1 MPRLSVCDAGA
12 RSSAMASLLSC
23 AVPGTVV
30 YDLFNSRT
38 SRSNIEH
45 SLLRPQALD
54 TAVRGGHRC
63 SSTTTGTS
71 PASRACRR
79 QPAPASTARSSCPT
93 RWTCSSSARVPPAC
107 SWSAQLSQFPDVT
120 TRIIER
126 RDGRLV
132 LGQAD
137 GIQPRSVE
145 TFQAFGFAERIVA
158 EAYNIAYMNFW
169 GPDPENPRDIV
180 RTARTEDYGL
190 KISEFPH
197 LIVNQARVLDYFAEA
212 AAYGPG
218 RIVPDYG
225 IEFLGLT
232 VHDEGEHPVE
242 VRVRYTAGERAG
254 EERTVRAKY
263 VVGCDGARSGVR
275 EAIGRKHVGAFS
287 AHAWGVMDVLVNT
300 DFPDWRTKCAINSD
314 AGNILHIPREGGYL
328 SRMYIDLG
336 EVADDDDHRVRQ
348 TPIEEIIRKA
358 NEILHPYSIDVKQV
372 AWHSVYEVGHRV
384 TDKFDDV
391 DPGEAS
397 DPRVFLTGDA
407 CHTHSA
413 KAGQGMNVSMQDGF
427 NLGWKLG
434 HVLTG
439 LSPASLLSTYSAER
453 QPVAQQLIDFDRE
466 WSSLMARKP
475 EEISDPQELATF
487 YLGTAEFP
495 SGFMTQYGP
504 SMIVTDAA
512 HQALADGVPARQ
524 AVQVRRGRARVR
536 RQRRAPRPP
545 RQGRRPLAHL
555 RVRRRARG
563 GGALGAGRVGGV
575 DGVGRLAAR
584 PAHAGRCRRRRRVR
598 RQGRLPAAVTR
609 RSTSPVCPRCSCPQT
624 GPLGLTDW
632 EKVYAA
638 GPSAWTSADIFD
650 ERDLSRDGVVVV
662 VRPDQYVAA
671 VLPLTATDELAPSS
685 QARCISSGVASDC
698 PRSERR
704 PPVHGVHRPRAAATG
719 RIARETR

>member
-1 MPRLSVCDAGA
+1 MQFHHHGYVSGEPRIQDAAGSGIDRPVDLPDEMDVLIVGSGPA
-12 RSSAMASLLSC
+12 GMLL
-23 AVPGTVV
+23 A
-30 YDLFNSRT
+30 
-38 SRSNIEH
+38 
-45 SLLRPQALD
+45 
-54 TAVRGGHRC
+54 
-63 SSTTTGTS
+63 
-71 PASRACRR
+71 
-79 QPAPASTARSSCPT
+79 
-93 RWTCSSSARVPPAC
+93 
-107 SWSAQLSQFPDVT
+107 AQMSQFPDVT

-169 GPDPENPRDIV
+169 GPDPENPRNIV
-180 RTARTEDYGL
+180 RTTRTEDYAF

-212 AAYGPG
+212 AAHGPG

-225 IEFLGLT
+225 VEFLGLT
-232 VHDEGEHPVE
+232 VHDGDVDGGDHPVE
-242 VRVRYTAGERAG
+242 VRVRHTTGDRAG
-254 EERTVRAKY
+254 EERTIRAKY
-263 VVGCDGARSGVR
+263 VVGSDGARSGVR
-275 EAIGRKHVGAFS
+275 EAIGRKHVGDFS

-300 DFPDWRTKCAINSD
+300 DFPDWRTKCAINSV

-336 EVADDDDHRVRQ
+336 EVAQDDHHQVRQ
-348 TPIEEIIRKA
+348 TPIEEIIRRA
-358 NEILHPYSIDVKQV
+358 NDILHPYSIDVKQV

-391 DPGEAS
+391 PVDEARA
-397 DPRVFLTGDA
+397 PRVFLTGDA

-439 LSPASLLSTYSAER
+439 LSPESLLATYSAER

-475 EEISDPQELATF
+475 EEISDPQDLANY
-487 YLGTAEFP
+487 YLATAEFP
-495 SGFMTQYGP
+495 SGFMTQYG
-504 SMIVTDAA
+504 SSGVVGDSS
-512 HQALADGVPARQ
+512 HQALAAGFPLGKRFKSVEVVRVCDGNVVHLGHHAKADGRWRVYAFADTAAGAFADTAAGASADGPSAGAPSALSSWAEWMASPESPIARYTPAGADID
-524 AVQVRRGRARVR
+524 AVFDVKAIYQQRFEDVDIARV
-536 RQRRAPRPP
+536 P
-545 RQGRRPLAHL
+545 GLFL
-555 RVRRRARG
+555 
-563 GGALGAGRVGGV
+563 
-575 DGVGRLAAR
+575 
-584 PAHAGRCRRRRRVR
+584 
-598 RQGRLPAAVTR
+598 
-609 RSTSPVCPRCSCPQT
+609 PQT

-638 GPSAWTSADIFD
+638 APSAWSSADIFA
-650 ERDLSRDGVVVV
+650 ERELSRDGVVVV

-671 VLPLTATDELAPSS
+671 VLPLTATRR
-685 QARCISSGVASDC
+685 ARVVLRALPGSADGAGPRRRRLRAEPPAGSRRVKGCSGEDDPVAQI
-698 PRSERR
+698 
-704 PPVHGVHRPRAAATG
+704 HARPR
-719 RIARETR
+719 

>member
-1 MPRLSVCDAGA
+1 MQFHHHGYVSGEPRVQNAVGTGIDRPAELPDEMDVLIVGSGPAG
-12 RSSAMASLLSC
+12 MLL
-23 AVPGTVV
+23 A
-30 YDLFNSRT
+30 
-38 SRSNIEH
+38 
-45 SLLRPQALD
+45 
-54 TAVRGGHRC
+54 
-63 SSTTTGTS
+63 
-71 PASRACRR
+71 
-79 QPAPASTARSSCPT
+79 
-93 RWTCSSSARVPPAC
+93 
-107 SWSAQLSQFPDVT
+107 AQMSQFPSVT
-120 TRIIER
+120 TRLIER
-126 RDGRLV
+126 RNGRLP

-145 TFQAFGFAERIVA
+145 TFQAFGFAERIIA
-158 EAYNIAYMNFW
+158 EAYNIGYMNFW
-169 GPDPENPRDIV
+169 NPDPENPRNII
-180 RTARTEDYGL
+180 RTTRTEDYGL

-212 AAYGPG
+212 AAYGPA
-218 RIVPDYG
+218 RIAPDYG

-232 VHDEGEHPVE
+232 VHGDGEYPVE
-242 VRVRYTAGERAG
+242 VRVRYAAGDRAG

-275 EAIGRKHVGAFS
+275 EAIGRKHVGNFA

-300 DFPDWRTKCAINSD
+300 DFPDWRTKCAINSA

-328 SRMYIDLG
+328 SRVYVDLG
-336 EVADDDDHRVRQ
+336 EVAADDNHQVRQ

-358 NEILHPYSIDVKQV
+358 NEILHPYTLDVKEI
-372 AWHSVYEVGHRV
+372 AWSSVYEVGHRV

-391 DPGEAS
+391 DVDQGH

-439 LSPASLLSTYSAER
+439 LSSASLLSTYSAER
-453 QPVAQQLIDFDRE
+453 QPVAQQLIDFDRQ

-504 SMIVTDAA
+504 SPIVGGAE
-512 HQALADGVPARQ
+512 HQELASGFPVGKRFMSSEVVRVCDGNAVHLGHHATADGRWRIYAFADAPTAGEPSALTDWAAFVSSPEGPIARHTPAGTDVD
-524 AVQVRRGRARVR
+524 AVFDVKVVYQQSYEDVEIT
-536 RQRRAPRPP
+536 RAPGLFLPKV
-545 RQGRRPLAHL
+545 GPLA
-555 RVRRRARG
+555 
-563 GGALGAGRVGGV
+563 
-575 DGVGRLAAR
+575 
-584 PAHAGRCRRRRRVR
+584 
-598 RQGRLPAAVTR
+598 
-609 RSTSPVCPRCSCPQT
+609 
-624 GPLGLTDW
+624 LTDW

-638 GPSAWTSADIFD
+638 QPNAWTRTDIFE
-650 ERDLSRDGVVVV
+650 ERGLSRDGVVVV

-671 VLPLTATDELAPSS
+671 VLPLTATEELAEFFS
-685 QARCISSGVASDC
+685 QALLDQRAVAAV
-698 PRSERR
+698 R
-704 PPVHGVHRPRAAATG
+704 
-719 RIARETR
+719 

>member
-1 MPRLSVCDAGA
+1 MQFHHHGYVSGDPRVQEAAGTGVD
-12 RSSAMASLLSC
+12 RPTELPDTTDVLLVGSGP
-23 AVPGTVV
+23 AGM
-30 YDLFNSRT
+30 
-38 SRSNIEH
+38 
-45 SLLRPQALD
+45 LLA
-54 TAVRGGHRC
+54 
-63 SSTTTGTS
+63 
-71 PASRACRR
+71 
-79 QPAPASTARSSCPT
+79 
-93 RWTCSSSARVPPAC
+93 
-107 SWSAQLSQFPDVT
+107 AQLSQFPQVS

-126 RDGRLV
+126 RDGRLP

-169 GPDPENPRDIV
+169 GPDPEHPENIV

-212 AAYGPG
+212 ARHGPG

-225 IEFLGLT
+225 VAFLGLT
-232 VHDEGEHPVE
+232 VHEEGDHPVE
-242 VRVRYTAGERAG
+242 VRVRHVAGDREG
-254 EERTVRAKY
+254 EERTIRARY

-275 EAIGRKHVGAFS
+275 EAIGRRHTGQSA

-300 DFPDWRTKCAINSD
+300 DFPDWRTKCAINAE

-336 EVADDDDHRVRQ
+336 ESPEDPDHAIRR
-348 TPIEEIIRKA
+348 TPIEDIIRRA
-358 NEILHPYSIDVKQV
+358 NEILHPYSIDVKEV

-391 DPGEAS
+391 PEGS
-397 DPRVFLTGDA
+397 DRAPRVFLTGDA

-439 LSPASLLSTYSAER
+439 LSPDSLLATYSAER

-475 EEISDPQELATF
+475 QDISDPSELATF

-495 SGFMTQYGP
+495 SGFMTEYAP
-504 SMIVTDAA
+504 STLVSDTG
-512 HQALADGVPARQ
+512 HQDLAEGFPLGKRLKSAEVVRVCDGNAVHLGHHARADGRWRIYAFADAPAAGEPSALSDWASWMASPESPVARFTPEGADPD
-524 AVQVRRGRARVR
+524 AVFDVKVVYQ
-536 RQRRAPRPP
+536 
-545 RQGRRPLAHL
+545 QGYEDVDL
-555 RVRRRARG
+555 
-563 GGALGAGRVGGV
+563 GRVPEV
-575 DGVGRLAAR
+575 F
-584 PAHAGRCRRRRRVR
+584 
-598 RQGRLPAAVTR
+598 LP
-609 RSTSPVCPRCSCPQT
+609 RS
-624 GPLGLTDW
+624 GPLDLTDW
-632 EKVYAA
+632 EKVFAA
-638 GPSAWTSADIFD
+638 APNAWTETDIFV
-650 ERDLSRDGVVVV
+650 ERGLSRDGVVVV
-662 VRPDQYVAA
+662 VRPDQYVSAI
-671 VLPLTATDELAPSS
+671 LPLTATQELGAYFG
-685 QARCISSGVASDC
+685 ANMLGA
-698 PRSERR
+698 
-704 PPVHGVHRPRAAATG
+704 G
-719 RIARETR
+719 R

>member
-1 MPRLSVCDAGA
+1 MQFHHHGYVSGEPRVQDAAGTGIDRPA
-12 RSSAMASLLSC
+12 DLPDEMDVLIVGSGPAGMLL
-23 AVPGTVV
+23 A
-30 YDLFNSRT
+30 
-38 SRSNIEH
+38 
-45 SLLRPQALD
+45 
-54 TAVRGGHRC
+54 
-63 SSTTTGTS
+63 
-71 PASRACRR
+71 
-79 QPAPASTARSSCPT
+79 
-93 RWTCSSSARVPPAC
+93 
-107 SWSAQLSQFPDVT
+107 AQLSQFPDVA

-126 RDGRLV
+126 REGRLV

-169 GPDPENPRDIV
+169 GPDPENPGGIV
-180 RTARTEDYGL
+180 RTARTEDYAL

-197 LIVNQARVLDYFAEA
+197 LIVNQARVLDYFAESA
-212 AAYGPG
+212 ANGPG

-232 VHDEGEHPVE
+232 VHDDGDHPVE
-242 VRVRYTAGERAG
+242 VRVRHTSGERAG

-275 EAIGRKHVGAFS
+275 ESIGRRHVGEFA

-300 DFPDWRTKCAINSD
+300 DFPDWRIKCAINSS

-336 EVADDDDHRVRQ
+336 EVAKNDDHRVRQ
-348 TPIEEIIRKA
+348 TPIEEIIRRA

-384 TDKFDDV
+384 TDRFDDG
-391 DPGEAS
+391 DEGRTPH
-397 DPRVFLTGDA
+397 VFLTGDA

-439 LSPASLLSTYSAER
+439 LAPASLLETYSAER

-504 SMIVTDAA
+504 SMVVADAA
-512 HQALADGVPARQ
+512 HQQLAAGFPLGKRFKSVEVVRVCDGNVVHLGHHAKADGRWRVYAFADAAAAREESALAAWAGWASSPASPFARHTPAGADVDAVFDVKVVYQERFEDVDLMKVPAIF
-524 AVQVRRGRARVR
+524 
-536 RQRRAPRPP
+536 
-545 RQGRRPLAHL
+545 
-555 RVRRRARG
+555 
-563 GGALGAGRVGGV
+563 
-575 DGVGRLAAR
+575 
-584 PAHAGRCRRRRRVR
+584 
-598 RQGRLPAAVTR
+598 LPK
-609 RSTSPVCPRCSCPQT
+609 S

-638 GPSAWTSADIFD
+638 GPSAWSTADIFA
-650 ERDLSRDGVVVV
+650 ERELSRDGVVVV

-671 VLPLTATDELAPSS
+671 VVPLTATDELSAFL
-685 QARCISSGVASDC
+685 AGAFAD
-698 PRSERR
+698 
-704 PPVHGVHRPRAAATG
+704 RAAVG
-719 RIARETR
+719 